1 MIKSSTE
8 LSDTQKV
15 EYQKIRT
22 SINDIY
28 KDKKRDHY
36 FVDPD
41 DLEYNA
47 AFLDTSKASFEDVEQ
62 LITKIL
68 KTKNK
73 IYAKLRHFFGD
84 KITIQ
89 ILRLVVQLVT
99 DDIKILLNSTR
110 DLVKD
115 DKELLKRIDEK
126 LNKKRKPLK
135 ISNSEFNKL
144 IKQFRAGVVNTINK
158 PGPLYVIDSV
168 LSCYKEVVETNEDE
182 LNEIKLLVLEQFYK
196 QTDVSIIGAFF
207 RFAPEGDFKYKM
219 SLDPLNKHQF
229 VYMIYRIL
237 VECVSDERLEYK
249 VNNIFDQLDF
259 II

>member
-1 MIKSSTE
+1 MIKSYTE
-8 LSDTQKV
+8 LSNIQKV

-28 KDKKRDHY
+28 KDEERNHY
-36 FVDPD
+36 FVDLD

-47 AFLDTSKASFEDVEQ
+47 VFLNISKASFENVEQ
-62 LITKIL
+62 LIAKIL

-73 IYAKLRHFFGD
+73 IYAKLYSFFGD

-89 ILRLVVQLVT
+89 ILRLVERLAT

-115 DKELLKRIDEK
+115 NKELLKRIDEK
-126 LNKKRKPLK
+126 LNKKHKPLK
-135 ISNSEFNKL
+135 ITNSEFKKL
-144 IKQFRAGVVNTINK
+144 IKQFRAGVINTINK
-158 PGPLYVIDSV
+158 LGPLYAIDSV
-168 LSCYKEVVETNEDE
+168 LSCYKEVVETNENK
-182 LNEIKLLVLEQFYK
+182 LNEIKRLVLEQFYK
-196 QTDVSIIGAFF
+196 QTDVSLIEAFF
-207 RFAPEGDFKYKM
+207 RFTPEGEFKYKM
-219 SLDPLNKHQF
+219 SSDPLNKHQF
-229 VYMIYRIL
+229 VYIIYQIL
-237 VECVSDERLEYK
+237 VEHVSDERLKYK

>member
-28 KDKKRDHY
+28 KDKECDHY

-47 AFLDTSKASFEDVEQ
+47 VFLDTSKASFEDVEQ
-62 LITKIL
+62 LIAKIL

-73 IYAKLRHFFGD
+73 IYTKLHSFFGD
-84 KITIQ
+84 EITIQ
-89 ILRLVVQLVT
+89 ILRLVEHLAT
-99 DDIKILLNSTR
+99 NNIKILLNSTR

-115 DKELLKRIDEK
+115 DKELLKRIDKK
-126 LNKKRKPLK
+126 LNKKCKPLK
-135 ISNSEFNKL
+135 ITNSEFKKL

-158 PGPLYVIDSV
+158 PGPLYAIDSV

-182 LNEIKLLVLEQFYK
+182 LNKIKRLVLEQFYK
-196 QTDVSIIGAFF
+196 QTDVSLMGAFF
-207 RFAPEGDFKYKM
+207 RFTPEGEFKYKM
-219 SLDPLNKHQF
+219 SPDLLNKHQF
-229 VYMIYRIL
+229 VYVIYRIL
-237 VECVSDERLEYK
+237 VERVSDERLEYK